1 MNVLH
6 YLPGW
11 SLRFIRR
18 RHCCRQCQLRQRLA
32 ELQRQTIA
40 PVTPEHWLIVFFEQE
55 LYQQCQSLKHINREL
70 ARRAA

>member
-32 ELQRQTIA
+32 ELQRQPSA
-40 PVTPEHWLIVFFEQE
+40 ALDRDHWLIVFFERE
-55 LYQQCQSLKHINREL
+55 LSQQCQSLTHINREL

>member
-1 MNVLH
+1 MNALH
-6 YLPGW
+6 CLPGW
-11 SLRFIRR
+11 GLRFLQ
-18 RHCCRQCQLRQRLA
+18 HCHQCRSQQLRQRLA

-70 ARRAA
+70 ARRTA